1 MEIEYKNKNYE
12 KKDIFQ
18 VGNVFEHDGAVYLVS
33 RNVTPGECTKYF
45 LVNLKYAAL
54 GSKMYESLDELAQ
67 ARISVWSDSKAE
79 IKLVKAKLIVD
90 YKLDGDTEDE
100 DAE

>member
-18 VGNVFEHDGAVYLVS
+18 VGNVFEHDSAIYLVS
-33 RNVTPGECTKYF
+33 RNATPGERTKYF

-67 ARISVWSDSKAE
+67 ARISVWGDSKAE

-90 YKLDGDTEDE
+90 YKTDGGIENEDTK
-100 DAE
+100 

>member
-1 MEIEYKNKNYE
+1 MKIEYKNKNYE

-18 VGNVFEHDGAVYLVS
+18 VGNVFEHDGAIYLVS

-79 IKLVKAKLIVD
+79 IKLVKAKLIID
-90 YKLDGDTEDE
+90 YKLGDAEDE
-100 DAE
+100 QKH

>member
-1 MEIEYKNKNYE
+1 MKIEYKNKNYE

-18 VGNVFEHDGAVYLVS
+18 VGNVFEHDGAIYLVS

-90 YKLDGDTEDE
+90 YKLGDEEDE
-100 DAE
+100 

>member
-1 MEIEYKNKNYE
+1 MKIEYKNKNYE

-18 VGNVFEHDGAVYLVS
+18 VGNVFEHDGAIYLVS

-79 IKLVKAKLIVD
+79 IKLVKAKLIID
-90 YKLDGDTEDE
+90 YKLGDAEDE
-100 DAE
+100 DDE

>member
-1 MEIEYKNKNYE
+1 M
-12 KKDIFQ
+12 
-18 VGNVFEHDGAVYLVS
+18 FEHDGAIYLVS

-79 IKLVKAKLIVD
+79 IKLVKAKLIID
-90 YKLDGDTEDE
+90 YKLGDAEDE
-100 DAE
+100 DDE

>member
-1 MEIEYKNKNYE
+1 MEIEYKNVNYG

-18 VGNVFEHDGAVYLVS
+18 VGNVFEHDGAIYLVS
-33 RNVTPGECTKYF
+33 KNVTPGEHTKYF

-67 ARISVWSDSKAE
+67 ARISVWSDVKSE